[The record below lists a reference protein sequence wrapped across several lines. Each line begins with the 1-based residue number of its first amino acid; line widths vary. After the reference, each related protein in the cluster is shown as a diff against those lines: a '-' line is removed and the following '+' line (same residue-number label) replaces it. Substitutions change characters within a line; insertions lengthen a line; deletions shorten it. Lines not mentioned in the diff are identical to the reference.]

1 MIDVADDELPDVGT
15 IVVEDAETGE
25 TSVDSGDPL
34 SRARLRAGVDER
46 DAALDGRM
54 RRAGVPLHR
63 IGPDRDLVD
72 SLVEVVAG
80 TLAARMSFASPWW
93 LVLGALVVVTSR
105 SPRAAA
111 RRRQAVLH
119 PGRSHRWASTRG
131 DRVVAHPFRP
141 GRARCRGRRTGRIGS
156 RLTRRRHGDHRDG
169 RLEQH
174 GRDRR
179 LPHPARR
186 GEEAP
191 TRSSSARPDT
201 VDIGVVAFQNGA
213 LTVDQPSAD
222 HASAQAAI
230 DRLRISGGTSL
241 GAAILTSLSAISGS
255 VAIAKNGT
263 VPEFGYWGSATILL
277 FSDGEDQGSD
287 KVTVAAA
294 TAAENAGVHIE
305 TVGVGTAAGA
315 TIQTNGYRVHTA
327 LRADELTAVAKT
339 SGGTYHPASDAAEL
353 DGIAS
358 SINLRLTTHHESLPL
373 AGAFTAFAIALLAA
387 GGIVTVMRTGR
398 VV

>member
-1 MIDVADDELPDVGT
+1 
-15 IVVEDAETGE
+15 
-25 TSVDSGDPL
+25 
-34 SRARLRAGVDER
+34 
-46 DAALDGRM
+46 
-54 RRAGVPLHR
+54 
-63 IGPDRDLVD
+63 
-72 SLVEVVAG
+72 
-80 TLAARMSFASPWW
+80 MSFASPWW
-93 LVLGALVVVTSR
+93 LVLGALVVVALALAAV
-105 SPRAAA
+105 AAA
-111 RRRQAVLH
+111 RRRQAVLTQA
-119 PGRSHRWASTRG
+119 GLTG
-131 DRVVAHPFRP
+131 
-141 GRARCRGRRTGRIGS
+141 GRRRVAIGLWLTLAGLAVLAVAVAGPAASVPVS
-156 RLTRRRHGDHRDG
+156 RAAGTVIIAMDVSNSMGATDVS
-169 RLEQH
+169 
-174 GRDRR
+174 
-179 LPHPARR
+179 
-186 GEEAP
+186 P
-191 TRSSSARPDT
+191 TRLGAAKKSADAFVTAQPDT

-241 GAAILTSLSAISGS
+241 GAAILTSLSAISGKR

-327 LRADELTAVAKT
+327 LQADELTAVAKT

-387 GGIVTVMRTGR
+387 GGIFTVMRTGR